1 MICGF
6 VYKRER
12 ERGLVGVRV
21 RAQALVGV
29 LVWVCEYKEM
39 GIEGLGEL
47 AREGGK
53 VAFMDSG

>member
-1 MICGF
+1 MSLSRSVGEGLCGGA
-6 VYKRER
+6 K
-12 ERGLVGVRV
+12 
-21 RAQALVGV
+21 
-29 LVWVCEYKEM
+29 M